1 MNESSQDPLNLTTIS
16 SDNSVLN
23 LMSPEFKPDAST
35 GSGKE
40 SNPTESINESNTN
53 SNTSATASTSN
64 KKKRASNWKKNKQN
78 QQQLDSNTVNNS
90 GSGQKTKAS

>member
-35 GSGKE
+35 SSGKDT
-40 SNPTESINESNTN
+40 NLTESMSSLNTN
-53 SNTSATASTSN
+53 LNTSATALTSN
-64 KKKRASNWKKNKQN
+64 KKKRASNWKKNK
-78 QQQLDSNTVNNS
+78 
-90 GSGQKTKAS
+90 

>member
-1 MNESSQDPLNLTTIS
+1 MNESSLDPLNLTTIS

-35 GSGKE
+35 GSNKE
-40 SNPTESINESNTN
+40 TNVNESYSSTNTN
-53 SNTSATASTSN
+53 NNTSTTAPTSN

-78 QQQLDSNTVNNS
+78 Q
-90 GSGQKTKAS
+90 